1 MIGEDKISPI
11 FLERKKKKR
20 EKENPINEAVPAIVL
35 FVPSILE

>member
-11 FLERKKKKR
+11 FLERKKKR
-20 EKENPINEAVPAIVL
+20 EKENPINEPVPAIVL